1 MIGVLRDMAHKFGAS
16 GWMADFGE
24 QTPFDGVFHSGTGAM
39 WHNRYPDAWAQL
51 QAAALHGSDVVDFHR
66 SAFTTSPRYARL
78 FWVGDQLVDWSAQ
91 DGMRSALT
99 GMLSGGLSGFAL
111 NHSNTGGY
119 TTLASPLV
127 ARSAE
132 LLERWSEMNAFG
144 SAMLRTHE
152 GNRPTLNVQVYS
164 TPQTARRFAVWAR
177 VFAALAPSRL

>member
-1 MIGVLRDMAHKFGAS
+1 MIGVLHAMASTFGAS

-24 QTPFDGVFHSGTGAM
+24 QTPFDGVFASVGAQ
-39 WHNRYPDAWAQL
+39 WHNGYPDAWAEV
-51 QAAALHGSDVVDFHR
+51 QAAALRGTDVVDFHR

-78 FWVGDQLVDWSAQ
+78 FWMGDQLVDWSAQ

-111 NHSNTGGY
+111 NHSDTGGY
-119 TTLASPLV
+119 TTLATPLV

-144 SAMLRTHE
+144 GRCSAHTRAIAH
-152 GNRPTLNVQVYS
+152 N
-164 TPQTARRFAVWAR
+164 
-177 VFAALAPSRL
+177 